1 MNKNVLKCC
10 TVENRSEVLEK
21 GNELANAPDTAP
33 KFRVWR
39 LANKLMVYSADFT
52 HLDNFFHYYLDN
64 SPDTKIM
71 QDIELNDMEGN
82 SIFVSDILED
92 LTGRYYIVF
101 KVKGGFAVNQWQDKD
116 FRFFESTANNQEASY
131 ISSSCKIAGNIYEGI
146 GKEN

>member
-21 GNELANAPDTAP
+21 GNELANAPNNLP
-33 KFRVWR
+33 RFRVWDA
-39 LANKLMVYSADFT
+39 LAKNMQYSLTDFKF
-52 HLDNFFHYYLDN
+52 LDDFFEYCCDN
-64 SPDTKIM
+64 WTDRKVM

-116 FRFFESTANNQEASY
+116 FSFFESTANNQEASY
-131 ISSSCKIAGNIYEGI
+131 ISSSCKIVGNIYEGI
-146 GKEN
+146 LK